1 MQRNGTYLRDTELSK
16 FKNSENVRTK
26 YPPIIDLGATGKDW
40 NAIMVASIVKRAGDG
55 FVSILNLHR
64 Q

>member
-1 MQRNGTYLRDTELSK
+1 M
-16 FKNSENVRTK
+16 NSVNVRTK